1 VTGRQTMRDGQVR
14 ELDSERVLAPLEGA
28 LSALSV
34 AMVVLA
40 AALVV
45 GRL

>member
-1 VTGRQTMRDGQVR
+1 MTGHQTLRDGRVL
-14 ELDSERVLAPLEGA
+14 ELDSERILAPLEGA
-28 LSALSV
+28 LSALWI

-45 GRL
+45 SRL